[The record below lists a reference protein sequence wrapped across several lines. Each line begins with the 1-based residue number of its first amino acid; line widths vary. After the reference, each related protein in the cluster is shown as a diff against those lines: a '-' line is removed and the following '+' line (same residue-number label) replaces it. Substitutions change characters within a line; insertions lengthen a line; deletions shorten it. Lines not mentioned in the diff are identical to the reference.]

1 MEIQT
6 HQHQHFATG
15 LLLPVGLLPILAPS
29 HPGSD
34 YAAGSRHREEAQD
47 LRKQKSD
54 YSQTLREDAER
65 VKGQFDLSPYPCF
78 MILYVIVQFSV

>member
-34 YAAGSRHREEAQD
+34 YAAGSGHREEAQD

-54 YSQTLREDAER
+54 YSQTLREDAEG
-65 VKGQFDLSPYPCF
+65 VKGQFVKFCQGGMHVD
-78 MILYVIVQFSV
+78 IEIE